1 MNKNF
6 TSRDLKNFKIDTEE
20 IKNIYKNINLKEINN
35 VSPLTRLETYLYII
49 IVILIFYLIFEYIKN
64 RKE

>member
-6 TSRDLKNFKIDTEE
+6 TFHDLENFKIDTEE

-35 VSPLTRLETYLYII
+35 ASPLTRVETYLYII
-49 IVILIFYLIFEYIKN
+49 LVVLSFYLIFEYIK
-64 RKE
+64 K